1 MLNKAIKR
9 AQFISSVTILY
20 GVTLF
25 LLLQSV
31 LPLFP
36 GSNATAQVQNSFAVV
51 SPALPRTKE
60 IVVLSGKPI
69 KITISALAINKEVL
83 PGVYD
88 STNNTWVVS
97 DSGAH
102 YAGPSVPPNDQS
114 GSTLIYGH
122 NNKFTFGPL
131 QYLEP
136 GDLVQV
142 ITDNNLQFT
151 YVYVA
156 RNDFSP
162 SDTSIFDYAGPP
174 TLSLQTCTGWLN
186 EIRSLYTFNL
196 QKVDKL

>member
-1 MLNKAIKR
+1 MHLKILKKA
-9 AQFISSVTILY
+9 QYISSVTSLY

-25 LLLQSV
+25 LLFQSV
-31 LPLFP
+31 LPLLP
-36 GSNATAQVQNSFAVV
+36 VSTATAQVQNSVAIT
-51 SPALPRTKE
+51 SPALPYTKE
-60 IVVLSGKPI
+60 VVVLSGKPV
-69 KITISALAINKEVL
+69 KLTIPSLFINKEVL
-83 PGVYD
+83 QGVYD

-97 DSGAH
+97 DAGVH
-102 YAGPSVPPNDQS
+102 YAGPSAPPNDQS

-136 GDLVQV
+136 GDLAQV
-142 ITDNNLQFT
+142 ITENNLVFT
-151 YVYVA
+151 YVYAV

-162 SDTSIFDYAGPP
+162 SDTSIFDYKGAP

-186 EIRSLYTFNL
+186 QIRSLYTFNL